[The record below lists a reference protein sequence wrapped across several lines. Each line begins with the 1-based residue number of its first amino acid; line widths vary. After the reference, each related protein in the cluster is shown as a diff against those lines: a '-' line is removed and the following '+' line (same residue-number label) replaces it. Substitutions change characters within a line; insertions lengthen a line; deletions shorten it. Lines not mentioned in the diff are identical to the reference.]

1 MSSPLIP
8 GQLTTPHAA
17 RAFLLGGY
25 AVVTLV
31 SKKTGTRFTFRV
43 SKAPAKVEDSH
54 LAMVPSTFFVSVLS
68 GPENTADYAYIGL
81 WKPEERRFFRTA
93 KSRVKSDDAPS
104 FAAFRWMLRALFGMC
119 QALRQGSPGILVAC
133 LAHVNADG
141 TCPMAH
147 AHVNDGPMPA
157 ELEVWHQGSCGKCG
171 RPLTVPESIASG
183 IGPVCASK

>member
-1 MSSPLIP
+1 MSLTP

-17 RAFLLGGY
+17 RAFLLGGH

-31 SKKTGTRFTFRV
+31 SKKTGTRFTYRV
-43 SKAPAKVEDSH
+43 SA
-54 LAMVPSTFFVSVLS
+54 VPGPSRVNSPPEHAFFVSVLS

-104 FAAFRWMLRALFGMC
+104 FAAFAWMLRALFGMC
-119 QALRQGSPGILVAC
+119 QALRQGSPGVLVAC

-141 TCPMAH
+141 TCPMVH
-147 AHVNDGPMPA
+147 AHVTDGPMPA